1 MQQYLQ
7 NKKGLV
13 QGVFDQVFDKYDLM
27 NDFMS
32 FGIHR
37 LWKKNLINLM
47 NPSKN
52 KNLIDVACGTGD
64 IGKLY
69 LDNTDI
75 SNNITCIDPNK
86 GMIAEGKKKLINYK
100 NINWIIS
107 EAERLPV
114 KSDLFDFYTI
124 SFGLRNTKDLDR
136 TLSEAYR
143 VLKPGGRFLC
153 LEFSQIQNENLKF
166 IYKQYSKLIP
176 LIGKYVV
183 GNKKPYEYLLESIEK
198 FVSQDELLDLMSK
211 NKFQKCNYKNL
222 SNGGASNVSAEE
234 KLVDRAQ
241 LMGLTAPEMTALI
254 GGMRVLNTN
263 YDGSDYGVFTK
274 KPGTLT
280 NDYFVNLLDMN
291 ITWKE
296 EDKSEQTFLGKDRKT
311 KKNKWKATRVDLIF
325 GSNSQ
330 LRALAEVYAC
340 EDSSKKFVDDFIA
353 AWVKVMN
360 ADRFDLKL
368 N

>member
-13 QGVFDQVFDKYDLM
+13 QSVFDQVFDKYDLM

-32 FGIHR
+32 LGIHR
-37 LWKKNLINLM
+37 LWKKNLIYLM

-75 SNNITCIDPNK
+75 NNNITCVDPNK
-86 GMIAEGKKKLINYK
+86 GMVAKGEKKLTNYK

-107 EAERLPV
+107 EAERLPI
-114 KSDLFDFYTI
+114 KSNLFDFYTI
-124 SFGLRNTKDLDR
+124 SFGLRNTKDLDK

-153 LEFSQIQNENLKF
+153 LEFSHIQNENLKF

-183 GNKKPYEYLLESIEK
+183 GSKEPYKYLLESIEK
-198 FVSQDELLDLMSK
+198 FVNQDELLDLMLK
-211 NKFQKCNYKNL
+211 NKFQKCSYKNL
-222 SNGGASNVSAEE
+222 SNGIVSIHS
-234 KLVDRAQ
+234 
-241 LMGLTAPEMTALI
+241 G
-254 GGMRVLNTN
+254 
-263 YDGSDYGVFTK
+263 
-274 KPGTLT
+274 
-280 NDYFVNLLDMN
+280 
-291 ITWKE
+291 WKI
-296 EDKSEQTFLGKDRKT
+296 K
-311 KKNKWKATRVDLIF
+311 
-325 GSNSQ
+325 
-330 LRALAEVYAC
+330 
-340 EDSSKKFVDDFIA
+340 
-353 AWVKVMN
+353 
-360 ADRFDLKL
+360 
-368 N
+368 